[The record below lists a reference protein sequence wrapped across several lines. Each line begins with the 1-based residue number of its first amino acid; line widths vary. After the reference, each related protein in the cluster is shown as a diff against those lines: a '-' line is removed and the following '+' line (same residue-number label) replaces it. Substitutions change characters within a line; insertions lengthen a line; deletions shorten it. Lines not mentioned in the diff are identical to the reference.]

1 MALDFIYNIINIM
14 KLSPAK
20 GSIWAGALRYVLT
33 VLVAALVTAI
43 VTLALGVVYGIKL
56 AQAPLRPYDVKYQ
69 GAHKYSTLYITY
81 LSFAAV
87 AVHRQYKQAV
97 SESERLNSEVH
108 ELEAAKAS

>member
-1 MALDFIYNIINIM
+1 MLCHTNISKLLYSILYSMALDFIYNIINIM

-56 AQAPLRPYDVKYQ
+56 AQAPLSPYDVKYQ
-69 GAHKYSTLYITY
+69 GAHKYFDTVRLVDPELYTM
-81 LSFAAV
+81 L
-87 AVHRQYKQAV
+87 QY
-97 SESERLNSEVH
+97 
-108 ELEAAKAS
+108 